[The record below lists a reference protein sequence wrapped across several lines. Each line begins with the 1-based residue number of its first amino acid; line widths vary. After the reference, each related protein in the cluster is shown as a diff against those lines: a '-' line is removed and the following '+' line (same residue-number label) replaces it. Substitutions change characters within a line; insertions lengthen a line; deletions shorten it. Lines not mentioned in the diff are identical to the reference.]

1 MKKRKWAVEGNKPI
15 SSIMSFIHKYLK
27 MDAEDKLV
35 SVKMIF
41 HFHLSIRHSIINV
54 DLSIETLW
62 KNLHVFFSVFAVS
75 IRKSDIC
82 SSTGSNYKES
92 VRLLR
97 IEWEIGAVL
106 LQKSGVG
113 LIQFLLIFIFMFEF
127 SLRLS

>member
-35 SVKMIF
+35 SFKMIF
-41 HFHLSIRHSIINV
+41 IYRFAIICYQYNV
-54 DLSIETLW
+54 DFSVETLW
-62 KNLHVFFSVFAVS
+62 KTLIFFFSVFPVS
-75 IRKSDIC
+75 LRKSDIC

-106 LQKSGVG
+106 L
-113 LIQFLLIFIFMFEF
+113 
-127 SLRLS
+127 